1 MLKRREQRPRL
12 AVLQRQRRA
21 SQQRV
26 NPPAAIT
33 LDQRTI
39 RLIVEKLDVVCT
51 RFKARE
57 LYSVLHIL
65 EQALRKANEQ

>member
-1 MLKRREQRPRL
+1 MLKQPERKPRL
-12 AVLQRQRRA
+12 AVLQRQRRP

-26 NPPAAIT
+26 SPPAAVT
-33 LDQRTI
+33 LDQRTVQ
-39 RLIVEKLDVVCT
+39 LIVEKLGLVCT